1 MRIPYPQ
8 LPSYLKQGLPPV
20 VMICGDEPF
29 QFGEAAS
36 LVRQR
41 ARETGYEER
50 EVLEIDGHFDW
61 GLLTVAT
68 QSLSLFSSRK
78 LIEMRLPSGKIG
90 REGSEAVRLYCAQP
104 RPENRLLILAP
115 NLEYQEL
122 QAKWI
127 QSVERVGALLQV
139 KPLEG
144 QMLVD
149 WIRKRMSDRG
159 LRPGPEVAA
168 MLAERVEG
176 NLLAAVQ
183 EVDKLVLIHGEGPLN
198 AEQLSRAIADS
209 SRFDLFDVSDAA
221 LAGDRTRMHRILVG
235 LAAEGVAESL
245 ILWVLAREVRL
256 LNRAAFALRSGTPAL
271 DAFLKAERVWQ
282 NRLGPLKSSLR
293 RLPPARLRLLVG
305 ECARADR
312 QIKGLEPGE
321 AWLTL
326 LVIGDALAGGG
337 DLPSER
343 MRSQRG
349 SAGALQSLPAMESEA
364 KAGSPRQA

>member
-61 GLLTVAT
+61 GLLTVAA

-305 ECARADR
+305 ECAHADR